1 MKRLLID
8 IDLYSDSRDKE
19 FGCSYFYHSGNKG
32 LRSLV
37 ELATYA
43 LICRKCELAA
53 CIESCPN
60 EALGRK
66 EEDKILQKYNMRC
79 TSCKSCVNGCPFGT
93 IYPEMMTYLVPRCDF
108 CLDAFDGA
116 KPCPEGRGL
125 EAPLSITLSKP
136 RALARGTSKGDKMM
150 KDEVPA
156 CVKGSAEGVLK
167 YGEFEEDKEK
177 NILAV
182 GRNIL
187 VKAEHWELN
196 GKR

>member
-1 MKRLLID
+1 MKKLLID
-8 IDLYSDSRDKE
+8 IDLYSDNRDKE
-19 FGCSYFYHSGNKG
+19 FGCSYFYHSDNRGV
-32 LRSLV
+32 RSLI

-43 LICRKCELAA
+43 IICRKCELAA

-66 EEDKILQKYNMRC
+66 EEDKILQKYNMKC

-108 CLDAFDGA
+108 CLD
-116 KPCPEGRGL
+116 
-125 EAPLSITLSKP
+125 
-136 RALARGTSKGDKMM
+136 KMM

-156 CVKGSAEGVLK
+156 CVKWPTGPEGVVK
-167 YGEFEEDKEK
+167 YGDFAEDKEN

-182 GRNIL
+182 GRNIF

-196 GKR
+196 GIPTKAK

>member
-1 MKRLLID
+1 MGVMKKLLID
-8 IDLYSDSRDKE
+8 LDSYNDNRGKE

-32 LRSLV
+32 VRSLV

-43 LICRKCELAA
+43 IICRKCELAA

-66 EEDKILQKYNMRC
+66 EGDKILQKYNMRC
-79 TSCKSCVNGCPFGT
+79 TSCKSCVYGCPFGT

-108 CLDAFDGA
+108 CLD
-116 KPCPEGRGL
+116 
-125 EAPLSITLSKP
+125 
-136 RALARGTSKGDKMM
+136 KMM

-156 CVKGSAEGVLK
+156 CVKDSMEGVVK
-167 YGEFEEDKEK
+167 YGDFAEDKEN

-187 VKAEHWELN
+187 VKAEHWELSITPA
-196 GKR
+196 RCR